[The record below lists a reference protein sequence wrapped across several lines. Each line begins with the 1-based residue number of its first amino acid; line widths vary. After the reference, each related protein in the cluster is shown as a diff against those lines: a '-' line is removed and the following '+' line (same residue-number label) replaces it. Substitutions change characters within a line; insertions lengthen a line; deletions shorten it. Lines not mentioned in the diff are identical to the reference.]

1 MEEALRA
8 MLGAVPAI
16 SARVAAR
23 IDWGLAPQGQALP
36 CITLTVVTDG
46 PVDHSL
52 DGPGLS
58 RARVQV
64 DCWGETYREA
74 KVLSRAVRTALDAWQ
89 GGVITGAFLAGAGA
103 RDLPDDD
110 GVTEIHRV
118 TMDFIINYHFG

>member
-8 MLGAVPAI
+8 MLLSVPAI
-16 SARVAAR
+16 SALVGTRV
-23 IDWGLAPQGQALP
+23 DWGLAPQGQQLP

-52 DGPGLS
+52 DGAGLS
-58 RARVQV
+58 QARVQA
-64 DCWGETYREA
+64 DCWAATYAQA
-74 KVLSRAVRTALDAWQ
+74 KALSRAVRTALDAWQ
-89 GGVITGAFLAGAGA
+89 GGVIAGAFLAGA

-110 GVTEIHRV
+110 GVTEIPRV

>member
-23 IDWGLAPQGQALP
+23 INWGLAPQGQALP
-36 CITLTVVTDG
+36 CLTLTVVTDG

-64 DCWGETYREA
+64 DCWAATYGEA

-89 GGVITGAFLAGAGA
+89 GGVITGAFLAGA

-110 GVTEIHRV
+110 SVTPNHRV

>member
-23 IDWGLAPQGQALP
+23 INWGLAPQGQALP
-36 CITLTVVTDG
+36 CLTLTVVTDG

-64 DCWGETYREA
+64 DCWAASYGEA

-89 GGVITGAFLAGAGA
+89 GGVITGAFLAGA

-110 GVTEIHRV
+110 GVTQNHRV